1 MVAQTVK
8 NLPAVQ
14 ETWVRSLGWEDPL
27 EKRTATHQYAGL
39 ENSMDRQ
46 AWQATVHGDAKS
58 WTRLSDFHFSLR
70 ELVLCTWFS
79 DTESARKCRR
89 HRGHRSDPWVG
100 KMPWSKKWQ
109 PTLVLGELQD
119 WNLESQ
125 KKRKKNS
132 ETNNTIQIALES
144 RLFWNQVNRK

>member
-1 MVAQTVK
+1 MIPG
-8 NLPAVQ
+8 LG
-14 ETWVRSLGWEDPL
+14 RSPREENSYTL
-27 EKRTATHQYAGL
+27 QYSGL

-58 WTRLSDFHFSLR
+58 RTRLSDFHFSLR

-132 ETNNTIQIALES
+132 ETNNTIRIALEP